1 MFAIGAAVVG
11 DAEVLPGLNFALQV
25 VIPNLESS
33 QRVVEVLDTIYSF
46 KT

>member
-11 DAEVLPGLNFALQV
+11 DAKVLPGLNFTLQI

-33 QRVVEVLDTIYSF
+33 REVIELSF
-46 KT
+46 INLT